1 MLTKKKDCAK
11 IQNVNWKAL
20 WKNSLKRAPKA
31 FQMANQNKNWRS
43 TQVVEGAPL
52 LRE

>member
-11 IQNVNWKAL
+11 IQNVSGKAL

-31 FQMANQNKNWRS
+31 FQMANRKRKIGEVPKWS
-43 TQVVEGAPL
+43 KGLPC
-52 LRE
+52 